1 MRLTVIIPT
10 FGRPAAL
17 RDVLNDLATQARP
30 AEEILVVSQES
41 EEERLRVAEVIRPFC
56 AVRQLHVA
64 GRSSSAARN
73 AAIREAGGDWAV
85 FSDDDTRWPS
95 DLLQRLV
102 GKLEADPALALVA
115 ACDSALPPE
124 PKSGWRRFFGA
135 LFFSE
140 RLACPDAGHVLPS
153 MQGRYPLPVSGD
165 VPTDWAMGYWFAA
178 DLALMRRH
186 GLLFDEK
193 LRRYS
198 YGEDLLLTSRLCSAA
213 LAEGRRAVLSGDLAV
228 KHLATLE
235 WREPEGFA
243 VLCGPWNRLYIAGQ
257 LRRGW
262 ARRAAI
268 AAVFWSSVHQM
279 TARVLRGR
287 SPWPVLRA
295 HLIAAFN
302 LPAVLRGEFDELHR
316 RHD

>member
-17 RDVLNDLATQARP
+17 RDVLTDLAAQVRP

-41 EEERLRVAEVIRPFC
+41 EEERLRVADVVRSFVG
-56 AVRQLHVA
+56 VRQLHVA
-64 GRSSSAARN
+64 ERSSSAARN

-85 FSDDDTRWPS
+85 FSDDDTRWPA
-95 DLLQRLV
+95 DLLRRLV
-102 GKLEADPALALVA
+102 RKLEADPALALVA
-115 ACDSALPPE
+115 ARDSALPPQAE
-124 PKSGWRRFFGA
+124 SGWKRFLGA
-135 LFFSE
+135 LFLSE
-140 RLACPDAGHVLPS
+140 RLGRPGVGHVLPS
-153 MQGRYPLPVSGD
+153 MQGRYPNPVSGD

-178 DLALMRRH
+178 DLKLMRRH

-198 YGEDLLLTSRLCSAA
+198 YGEDLLLTSRLCAA
-213 LAEGRRAVLSGDLAV
+213 AFHEGRRTVLSGDLAV

-243 VLCGPWNRLYIAGQ
+243 VLCGPWNRLYMAGQ

-268 AAVFWSSVHQM
+268 AAVFWSSGHQM
-279 TARVLRGR
+279 LARVLRGR